1 MPRLPRVVLPGYAH
15 HITQRGVRRGDVF
28 FCDADR
34 SLYLRLM
41 REQTEKFE
49 VQILCYCLMTNHV
62 HLLAV
67 PQTLDGLARAIG
79 EAHRRYTLHINR
91 RMGASGYL
99 FQGRFASCP
108 LGVAHLGAAARYVML
123 NPVRARLVERAVDYR
138 WSSASLHAGQ
148 TASDALVQPND
159 LLGVLPDARSW
170 RQLMEAEAIESQQ
183 DLLRQITRTGR
194 PCGEAK
200 FVAHAENIAGRALSP
215 KKPGP
220 PGQASVNKSS

>member
-15 HITQRGVRRGDVF
+15 HVTQRGVRRGDVF

-49 VQILCYCLMTNHV
+49 VRVLCYCLMTNHV

-67 PQTLDGLARAIG
+67 PATSDGLARAIG

-108 LGVAHLGAAARYVML
+108 LGVSHLGAAARYVML
-123 NPVRARLVERAVDYR
+123 NPVRARLAERAVDYR
-138 WSSASLHAGQ
+138 WSSAAFHAGDMA
-148 TASDALVQPND
+148 TDPLVPLND

-170 RQLMEAEAIESQQ
+170 RQLMEAEDSEDQ
-183 DLLRQITRTGR
+183 DKLLRRITRTGR
-194 PCGEAK
+194 PCGQAE
-200 FVAHAENIAGRALSP
+200 FVAHAENVAGRALAP

-220 PGQASVNKSS
+220 LARMAVNKPS

>member
-15 HITQRGVRRGDVF
+15 HVTQRGVRRGDVF

-49 VQILCYCLMTNHV
+49 VRVLCYCLMTNHV

-67 PQTLDGLARAIG
+67 PETTDGLARAIG

-91 RMGASGYL
+91 CAGASGYL

-108 LGVAHLGAAARYVML
+108 LGLSHGGAAARYVMF

-138 WSSASLHAGQ
+138 WSSAAFHAGNI
-148 TASDALVQPND
+148 ADDPLVERND
-159 LLGVLPDARSW
+159 LLGLLPDTRSW
-170 RQLMEAEAIESQQ
+170 RQLMENEAEAATGNE
-183 DLLRQITRTGR
+183 LLRQITRTGR
-194 PCGEAK
+194 PCGEPE
-200 FVAHAENIAGRALSP
+200 FVSHAERVAGRDLTP

-220 PGQASVNKSS
+220 LARKIEPS